1 VAASLDGIE
10 RERWLSSPLL
20 GDRWIEHHASVPSRE
35 AQVAREG
42 AVAEAPAGSQAD
54 VVSLDGEWLLAGSL
68 PGREFSI
75 ERWLGD
81 RSDAARRSP
90 VGWHRPDTDRSTWVT
105 ATVPGTVQGALVAA
119 GVITDPLVDDN
130 TYAEL
135 IEHGV
140 PEEWPWY
147 FRRTRIE
154 QQEWWYARRF
164 RVPEDWRGDRIR
176 LSFDGLDYAA
186 SVFVNGRPV
195 ARHVGM
201 YGGPD
206 VDVTS
211 VLDLDAENEIVVRID
226 PPPHDWHGVMKPS
239 PGWGWHYG
247 HLISMGIWRGVRLER
262 VPAVEL
268 ADLAVVVTDAREG
281 AARVRVQWDV
291 VAPHGRAES
300 VPESLAVSVTIRDP
314 EGVAVAELGVSA
326 AAGPDLTR
334 HHIEIDVP
342 DARLWWP
349 FGYGEQP
356 LYTAEVRAAG
366 QALATRFGIRS
377 VRMEPLAGSHGPDV
391 YDWRFVVNG
400 RELFLK
406 GANWCWTDPMAR
418 RGFEVD
424 RHILDLVVRG
434 NLQML
439 RAWGGG
445 TIESDEF
452 YDECD
457 RRGILVLQEFPLT
470 FGLDSTGADL
480 ATIDEQVSRI
490 VRRLRNHPSL
500 IMWGGG
506 NENPATITSDDLLT
520 VIGRRVA
527 QYDPERPFHRTDPW
541 GGSEH
546 FYGVYHE
553 GMPVEAYTGLLPAVF
568 GEYGLSSQC
577 DLSSMA
583 RFLDPGLLEQWPPP
597 EHGAIMQH
605 QSQFSLFDLFK
616 QARYAAYGPIRD
628 WRTFVEYSQLGQG
641 DALRFASERMR
652 AHSGDKTS
660 AYWFYKIGEAFPGA
674 SWAVID
680 YYGVPK
686 LSYYRAKQFGAPVS
700 AYATY
705 EKFDW
710 SATET
715 FRARIHVSNDT
726 PSPLSDARLCV
737 RLHDA
742 DLRVIV
748 EHESRVDVEADGRVD
763 VTEIVAPLA
772 GRPLEP
778 LVLAVTLQ
786 DAAGGRISS
795 QWYPFNH
802 QRKDAAVRALEARP
816 LGEAAATPVAELLQ
830 PYAELTSPLSEL
842 PSTAVSAH
850 VEDDAIVVR
859 NVGEH
864 PAPIV
869 LIDGFPHGLGAVLD
883 DNAFGLDVG
892 EERRVGFALPGG
904 SERDGLGGVRV
915 RAWNAPE
922 VTLS

>member
-1 VAASLDGIE
+1 MTASLDEIE
-10 RERWLSSPLL
+10 RERWLSSPLF
-20 GDRWIEHHASVPSRE
+20 GDRWIEHHASIPSR
-35 AQVAREG
+35 AARITAG
-42 AVAEAPAGSQAD
+42 AATGGASTPTVPDA
-54 VVSLDGEWLLAGSL
+54 VSLDGEWLLAGAP

-81 RSDAARRSP
+81 RSDAARRNP

-119 GVITDPLVDDN
+119 GVIPDPLVDDN

-135 IEHGV
+135 VEHGV
-140 PEEWPWY
+140 PHDWPWY

-154 QQEWWYARRF
+154 EQEWWYARRF
-164 RVPEDWRGDRIR
+164 RVPGDWRDDRIR

-206 VDVTS
+206 VDVTA
-211 VLDLDAENEIVVRID
+211 VLDHDGENEIVVRID

-268 ADLAVVVTDAREG
+268 GDLAVVVADAREG

-291 VAPHGRAES
+291 VAPAGRS
-300 VPESLAVSVTIRDP
+300 DSLPVSLVVRDP
-314 EGVAVAELGVSA
+314 DGVDVVALELTTD
-326 AAGPDLTR
+326 AGPDLTR
-334 HHIEIDVP
+334 HHVEIDVP
-342 DARLWWP
+342 GARLWWP

-356 LYTAEVRAAG
+356 LYTAEVQAAG
-366 QALATRFGIRS
+366 QALSSTFGIRS
-377 VRMEPLAGSHGPDV
+377 VRMEPLPGKHGPDI

-400 RELFLK
+400 RDLFLK

-418 RGFEVD
+418 RGFDVD
-424 RHILDLVVRG
+424 RHILDLVERG

-445 TIESDEF
+445 TVESDAF

-480 ATIDEQVSRI
+480 ATIDDQVSRV

-500 IMWGGG
+500 VMWGGG
-506 NENPATITSDDLLT
+506 NENPVTITSDDLLT

-527 QYDPERPFHRTDPW
+527 QYDPARPFHRTDPW

-577 DLSSMA
+577 DLTSMA
-583 RFLDPGLLEQWPPP
+583 RFLDPALLEQWPPA
-597 EHGAIMQH
+597 EHGAIVQH

-628 WRTFVEYSQLGQG
+628 WRTFIEYSQLGQG

-652 AHSGDKTS
+652 ARSGDDTS

-674 SWAVID
+674 SWAIID

-705 EKFDW
+705 DTFEWAAGD
-710 SATET
+710 T

-726 PSPLSDARLCV
+726 PAALSDARLRV
-737 RLHDA
+737 RLYDA
-742 DLRVIV
+742 ELRVVV
-748 EHESRVDVEADGRVD
+748 ENETRVDVAADGRVD
-763 VTEIVAPLA
+763 VPEIVAPLA
-772 GRPLEP
+772 GRPVEP
-778 LVLAVTLQ
+778 LVLAVSLT

-802 QRKDAAVRALEARP
+802 QRKDAALRALEARP
-816 LGEAAATPVAELLQ
+816 LEEVSGVPVTELLQ
-830 PYAELTSPLSEL
+830 PYAELGSPLSEL
-842 PSTAVSAH
+842 PRTSLSASVH
-850 VEDDAIVVR
+850 DGAIVVR
-859 NVGEH
+859 NDGEH

-869 LIDGFPHGLGAVLD
+869 LIDGFPHAVGAVLD
-883 DNAFGLDVG
+883 DNAFGLDAG
-892 EERRVGFALPGG
+892 EERRIGFVLPGDA
-904 SERDGLGGVRV
+904 DGVGLDGVRV

-922 VTLS
+922 VMLP